1 MNKTRF
7 YYNIII
13 QRSILSSKERKYL
26 KKLQPS
32 MKTKRKIVR
41 ARPLFNVVKAFL
53 ARLQEHALTAFSAQS
68 AFFIIISFFPFA
80 MLLLTLLEYIP
91 LPISK
96 TTDFIVGILPHSI
109 NDYVVSILGEIHTK
123 ASGALISITAVTAL
137 WSASK
142 GMLAMTRGMNSVY
155 GITEKRNYVK
165 LRIMAVVHT
174 LIFIVILLAM
184 LVVMVFG
191 NALHKWIAKYIP
203 VIADVIAKI
212 IDLRGIGGFALLVVF
227 FTVLYIFLPDRR
239 SNFFK
244 ELPGAIFS
252 AVGWIAFSFLY
263 AFYIDNIA
271 NYSYL
276 YGSLTA
282 IVLLML
288 WLYICMYILFLG
300 GEINC
305 LLAEKN
311 LIRRLKDRK
320 KNHKKL

>member
-1 MNKTRF
+1 
-7 YYNIII
+7 
-13 QRSILSSKERKYL
+13 
-26 KKLQPS
+26 

-41 ARPLFNVVKAFL
+41 ALPLINAVKAFL
-53 ARLQEHALTAFSAQS
+53 KRLGEHAVTAFSAQS
-68 AFFIIISFFPFA
+68 AFFIIISFFPFV
-80 MLLLTLLEYIP
+80 MLLLTLLEYLP
-91 LPISK
+91 LPISETK
-96 TTDFIVGILPHSI
+96 ELAINILPHSI
-109 NDYVVSILGEIHTK
+109 NEFVVSILGEIHMK
-123 ASGALISITAVTAL
+123 ASGAIISITAITAL

-142 GMLAMTRGMNSVY
+142 GMLALTRGMNSVY
-155 GITEKRNYVK
+155 GITENRNYFK

-174 LIFIVILLAM
+174 LIFIVILLLT

-191 NALHKWIAKYIP
+191 NSLHKWIAQYIP

-212 IDLRGIGGFALLVVF
+212 IDLRGIGGLALLVVF
-227 FTVLYIFLPDRR
+227 FTVLYMFLPDRR

-252 AVGWIAFSFLY
+252 AIGWIAFSSLY

-305 LLAEKN
+305 LLAEKD
-311 LIRRLKDRK
+311 LICRLRK
-320 KNHKKL
+320 KRKDQRKT